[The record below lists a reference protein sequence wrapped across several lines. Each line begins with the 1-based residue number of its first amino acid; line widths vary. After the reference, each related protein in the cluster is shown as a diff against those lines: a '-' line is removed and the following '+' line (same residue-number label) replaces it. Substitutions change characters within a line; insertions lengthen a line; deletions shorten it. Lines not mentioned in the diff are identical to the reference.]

1 MELYLLRYAN
11 KKKKGKLL
19 EKWMCLIKIKNKKK
33 KKLIYHFV
41 YN

>member
-33 KKLIYHFV
+33 KKINISFCL
-41 YN
+41 